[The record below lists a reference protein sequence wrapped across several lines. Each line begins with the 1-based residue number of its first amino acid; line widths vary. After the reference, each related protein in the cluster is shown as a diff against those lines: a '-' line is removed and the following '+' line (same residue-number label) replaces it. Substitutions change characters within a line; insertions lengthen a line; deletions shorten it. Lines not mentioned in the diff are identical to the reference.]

1 MARPAPL
8 RPTGA
13 ELDILH
19 VLWTRGPSTV
29 RDVHEQLAAGS
40 DLRYTTVLKQMQI
53 MFEKG
58 LVGRDESQRSH
69 VYAAKLKQEVTQR
82 QLVRDLL
89 DKAFDGATDQLVL
102 QALNATR
109 VTPDEIA
116 GIRRLLDEWERKRL
130 SAAGVSSQR

>member
-1 MARPAPL
+1 MPRSAPP

-69 VYAAKLKQEVTQR
+69 VYSAKLKQQATQR

-116 GIRRLLDEWERKRL
+116 GIRRLLDEWERKR
-130 SAAGVSSQR
+130 Q

>member
-1 MARPAPL
+1 MARPAPVPP

-69 VYAAKLKQEVTQR
+69 VYSAKLKQQATQR

-116 GIRRLLDEWERKRL
+116 GIRRLLDEWERKR
-130 SAAGVSSQR
+130 Q

>member
-69 VYAAKLKQEVTQR
+69 VYSAKLKQEATQR

-116 GIRRLLDEWERKRL
+116 GIRRLLDEWERKR
-130 SAAGVSSQR
+130 Q

>member
-1 MARPAPL
+1 MARTAPL

-29 RDVHEQLAAGS
+29 REVHEQLAAGS

-69 VYAAKLKQEVTQR
+69 VYSAKLKQQATQR

-102 QALNATR
+102 QALNATK

-116 GIRRLLDEWERKRL
+116 GIRRLLDEWERKR
-130 SAAGVSSQR
+130 Q